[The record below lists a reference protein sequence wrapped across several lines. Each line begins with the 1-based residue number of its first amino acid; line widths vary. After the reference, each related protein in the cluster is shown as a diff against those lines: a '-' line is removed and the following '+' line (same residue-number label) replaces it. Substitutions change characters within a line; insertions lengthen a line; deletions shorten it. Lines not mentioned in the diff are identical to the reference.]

1 VRILGSNPTVIIR
14 TGAVSTNLAM
24 MPSVERERNKSSGF
38 PLTTDI
44 VRVMPKTAKAGNTAN
59 SIFEDR
65 STSQHRLTQP
75 FALPKVLLIV
85 SSNGSRT

>member
-1 VRILGSNPTVIIR
+1 VRILGSNPTGIIR